1 MEYFYYFLY
10 YFFAANLPHEHRWKF
25 IGRLSGK
32 IRKIICRR
40 LFAQTD
46 KAFSVGKGVDFG
58 YLGHLIVLADHANLG
73 NFLKLRGNG
82 GLTVGKHVMM
92 GEDITIITQNHKYLC
107 PEGYDG
113 YIKNRVVIG
122 DYAWIGDRTIILQGV
137 TIGMHSIIG
146 AGSVVTKS
154 IPPYSVAVG
163 NPARIIKSRKES
175 ALTG

>member
-1 MEYFYYFLY
+1 MKYFYYFLY
-10 YFFAANLPHEHRWKF
+10 YFIAVNLPYGDRWKF
-25 IGRLSGK
+25 VGK
-32 IRKIICRR
+32 WSTKFRKLLCKQ
-40 LFAQTD
+40 LFSQTETN
-46 KAFSVGKGVDFG
+46 FSVGKGVDFG
-58 YLGHLIVLADHANLG
+58 YLGHLIILADHANLG

-113 YIKNRVVIG
+113 YIKNRVVID

-137 TIGMHSIIG
+137 TIGKHSIIG